1 MQTVLVFCDLYHGIG
16 FQRHRPVGGDCQET
30 LGKLR
35 QLHPEADLAYDLV
48 QQFAQMLRSRRGEHL
63 DVWLAQVAIGANH
76 EHE

>member
-1 MQTVLVFCDLYHGIG
+1 
-16 FQRHRPVGGDCQET
+16 

-48 QQFAQMLRSRRGEHL
+48 QQFAQMLRSCRGEHL
-63 DVWLAQVAIGANH
+63 DIWLAQVAIGANH